1 MEHTKIINGERHVS
15 TVGVVLLAL
24 HGWRTDHKEPCRE
37 ALRRYCQYL
46 AMHGYGKGSKAIWE
60 HLAGMDNQEAA
71 QWVETTFRQFVTGP
85 VAAVE
90 YVLGT
95 VVQCQ

>member
-1 MEHTKIINGERHVS
+1 MPPRKPNKSIGRVIR
-15 TVGVVLLAL
+15 A
-24 HGWRTDHKEPCRE
+24 EPCRE

-46 AMHGYGKGSKAIWE
+46 AMHGYRAGSKAIWE

-71 QWVETTFRQFVTGP
+71 HWIETTFSRFVADP
-85 VAAVE
+85 VVAVE

-95 VVQCQ
+95 AVQHP